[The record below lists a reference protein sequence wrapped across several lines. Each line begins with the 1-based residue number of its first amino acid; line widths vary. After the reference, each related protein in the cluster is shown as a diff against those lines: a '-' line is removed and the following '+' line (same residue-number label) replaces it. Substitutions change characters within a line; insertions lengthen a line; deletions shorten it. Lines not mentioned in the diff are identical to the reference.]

1 MEANLKALSRWAA
14 AAVLIA
20 LFIVTS
26 RLIPAEQ
33 TAPLTLARP
42 GVAHRGWGRAPNGQP
57 AEIYLLRNARGMEAR
72 ITTYGATII
81 SLSVPDRAGRMDD
94 IVLGFDTIEGYLSR
108 AYLRDSPY
116 FGAVIGRYTNR
127 ISNGRFQLD
136 GKLISLAI
144 NNPPNQLHGGKRGF
158 DKVVWEAKAGGGPEA
173 DLQLTYESKD
183 GEEGFPGNLRVT
195 VVYTLTEEA
204 LKIDYNATTDR
215 DTVVNLTNHSYFNL
229 KGAGEGDILGHQLQL
244 NADQFTPVDAA
255 LIPTGELRSVKATP
269 FDFTKPS
276 SIGARINVN
285 DEQLI
290 FGKGYDQNF
299 VLSGTEGTLRLA
311 ALLQEP
317 TKGRRLEVW
326 TTEPGIQ
333 FYTGNFLRG
342 DLVGI
347 GGKPYIFRGGLCLET
362 QHFPDSPNHPEF
374 PSTTLKAGE
383 TYTSHTIFRFGVDD

>member
-1 MEANLKALSRWAA
+1 MKALSRWAA

-20 LFIVTS
+20 LFLVAS
-26 RLIPAEQ
+26 RLIPAER
-33 TAPLTLARP
+33 TAPLTLSRP
-42 GVAHRGWGRAPNGQP
+42 GVAHRGWGLAPNGQP
-57 AEIYLLRNARGMEAR
+57 AEIYLLRNAKGMEAR

-81 SLSVPDRAGRMDD
+81 SLSVPDRAGHMDD
-94 IVLGFDTIEGYLSR
+94 VVLGFDTIEGYLSR

-116 FGAVIGRYTNR
+116 FGAVIGRYANR

-144 NNPPNQLHGGKRGF
+144 NNPPNQLHGGIKGF
-158 DKVVWEAKAGGGPEA
+158 DKVVWQAKVGGGPQA
-173 DLQLTYESKD
+173 NLQLTYESKD

-195 VVYTLTEEA
+195 VVYTLTKDA

-215 DTVVNLTNHSYFNL
+215 DTVVNLTNHAYFNL
-229 KGAGEGDILGHQLQL
+229 KGAGEGDILGHQLKL

-269 FDFTKPS
+269 FDFTEPS
-276 SIGARINVN
+276 SIGARIKVN

-290 FGKGYDQNF
+290 FGKGYDHNF
-299 VLSGTEGTLRLA
+299 VLSGAEGALRLA

-317 TKGRRLEVW
+317 TTGRRLEVW

-362 QHFPDSPNHPEF
+362 QHYPDLPNHPEF
-374 PSTTLKAGE
+374 PSTALKAGE

>member
-1 MEANLKALSRWAA
+1 MKALSRWVAV
-14 AAVLIA
+14 AVLIA
-20 LFIVTS
+20 LFLVAS

-57 AEIYLLRNARGMEAR
+57 AEIYLLRNAKGMEAR

-81 SLSVPDRAGRMDD
+81 SLSVPDRAGHMDD
-94 IVLGFDTIEGYLSR
+94 VVLGFDTIEGYLSR

-116 FGAVIGRYTNR
+116 FGAVIGRYANR

-144 NNPPNQLHGGKRGF
+144 NNRPNQLHGGIKGF
-158 DKVVWEAKAGGGPEA
+158 DKVVWEGKAGGGPEA

-195 VVYTLTEEA
+195 VVYTLTEDA

-276 SIGARINVN
+276 SIGARIKVN

-299 VLSGTEGTLRLA
+299 VLSGAEGTLRLA

-317 TKGRRLEVW
+317 TTGRRLEVW

-362 QHFPDSPNHPEF
+362 QHFPDLPNHPEF

>member
-1 MEANLKALSRWAA
+1 MKALSRWAA
-14 AAVLIA
+14 VAVLIA
-20 LFIVTS
+20 LFLVAS

-57 AEIYLLRNARGMEAR
+57 AEIYLLRNAKGMEAR

-81 SLSVPDRAGRMDD
+81 SLSVPDRAGHMDD
-94 IVLGFDTIEGYLSR
+94 VVLGFDTIEGYLSR

-116 FGAVIGRYTNR
+116 FGAVIGRYANR

-144 NNPPNQLHGGKRGF
+144 NNRPNQLHGGIKGF
-158 DKVVWEAKAGGGPEA
+158 DKVVWEGKAGGGPEA

-195 VVYTLTEEA
+195 VVYTLTEDA

-276 SIGARINVN
+276 SIGARIKVN

-299 VLSGTEGTLRLA
+299 VLSGAEGTLRLA

-317 TKGRRLEVW
+317 TTGRRLEVW